1 VGCQFLRSGLVLSA
15 VVLTGLSTPSST
27 AQPAT
32 FAQSQ
37 PLAASQRST
46 AVAALSAVQD
56 AISDPGISRPTKSLS
71 EPAATLPDPTVD
83 EGNRANE
90 ESNAIAAIVS
100 EMPGFGGIWVD
111 KAGITHVAVQH
122 GKTRDFAK
130 ALEERPRGEHVLDEV
145 DFSYDDLALRAKS
158 ISKHMGVLKALGLNL
173 LEWGPDEK
181 KNTVWITLRDY
192 SEEKAARARKIL
204 GEDILVSAATVAGDE
219 NDLFSRTGDYPPF
232 VGWHVTAAVTAH
244 L

>member
-1 VGCQFLRSGLVLSA
+1 M
-15 VVLTGLSTPSST
+15 
-27 AQPAT
+27 
-32 FAQSQ
+32 
-37 PLAASQRST
+37 
-46 AVAALSAVQD
+46 
-56 AISDPGISRPTKSLS
+56 
-71 EPAATLPDPTVD
+71 D

-130 ALEERPRGEHVLDEV
+130 ALEEHPTGQHVLDEV
-145 DFSYDDLALRAKS
+145 EFSYNDLASRVNS

-181 KNTVWITLRDY
+181 KNTVWISLRDY

-204 GEDILVSAATVAGDE
+204 GEDILVSAATVAADK
-219 NDLFSRTGDYPPF
+219 NDLFSRAGDYPRLSDGMYRGRDRASLSLSMM
-232 VGWHVTAAVTAH
+232 VLKSDSSRGRLGTESAANQKSKTGQ
-244 L
+244 LPLQLGSGSPL